1 MSKTLTEPRQYRIN
15 NVELNWPKLVK
26 PQSNFE
32 KLQWSV
38 QIATTDE
45 AVAKDWKANHLNV
58 KPHKDIPNKWYVD
71 LKRNATYTS
80 RDGGTQKIED
90 NTPVK
95 VVDHNVNPIDATRLG
110 NGSKGNVLVW
120 QRPYEIKE
128 TNKKGVSTSLTGV
141 QITRFVVYEG
151 AVGFEPVES
160 EGTVTPQGEDFAP
173 TGVESDEPVK
183 VEKKK
188 KGSAPKSAEDLVKDW
203 E

>member
-1 MSKTLTEPRQYRIN
+1 MSNTLTEPRQHRIN

-26 PQSNFE
+26 AVSPFGE
-32 KLQWSV
+32 LQWEL

-45 AVAKDWKANHLNV
+45 AVAKEWADNFLKVNHDKESGKYSVN
-58 KPHKDIPNKWYVD
+58 
-71 LKRNATYTS
+71 LKRKATYKS
-80 RDGGTQKIED
+80 RDSGALEN

-110 NGSKGNVLVW
+110 NGSKGNVLLW
-120 QRPYEIKE
+120 QRPYE
-128 TNKKGVSTSLTGV
+128 NKAAKRKGISTILTGV
-141 QITRFVVYEG
+141 QVTKFVAYEG
-151 AVGFEPVES
+151 AIGFEPVES
-160 EGTVTPQGEDFAP
+160 EGTVTAQGEDFAP

-188 KGSAPKSAEDLVKDW
+188 KGTAPKSAEDLVKDW

>member
-1 MSKTLTEPRQYRIN
+1 M
-15 NVELNWPKLVK
+15 K

-80 RDGGTQKIED
+80 RDGGTPKIEN

-128 TNKKGVSTSLTGV
+128 TNKKGISTSLTGV
-141 QITRFVVYEG
+141 QIIKFVVYGG

-160 EGTVTPQGEDFAP
+160 EGTVAADGEDFAP
-173 TGVESDEPVK
+173 TGLESDESVEGTADGENSTSTGVESDEPKK
-183 VEKKK
+183 VTNKKK
-188 KGSAPKSAEDLVKDW
+188 RGGDPPSAEDLVKNW
-203 E
+203 K